1 MPQYRVLLK
10 TDTACAAIG
19 IIADD
24 LDAAFTK
31 AIALDPDTLQFELFT
46 APRPINEI
54 IVQDPEGTEWM
65 WRDDDLLL
73 RHAAEELL
81 VAAKN
86 LLTALKD
93 QLLATGADRVTLT
106 TLRHLKDAID
116 LAQGRGA

>member
-1 MPQYRVLLK
+1 V
-10 TDTACAAIG
+10 T
-19 IIADD
+19 
-24 LDAAFTK
+24 
-31 AIALDPDTLQFELFT
+31 
-46 APRPINEI
+46 PRPINEI